1 MMNKLLLFLSTFAWV
16 PMFAQAPIFSHV
28 KTEKAQVYFNGA
40 EIQQTAKATLPKG
53 TSEVI
58 LLNVANAL
66 DENTVQ
72 IKSLPNVMVLS
83 VRFSNEPIDGIENH
97 YISEMNQPIYNEMV
111 RTEKEIQENQMQKN
125 AVVKSLELLDKNQ
138 TLSGQNMSVAELSKL
153 LEYYQNKRFE
163 LEKQIKILSEKG
175 ETLQK
180 KLNTLKF
187 QLGTSKGQNNQNIG
201 KLVLQVM
208 NEKGGETPFE
218 INYITH
224 QARWTPFYEIRI
236 DKINKPIALNY
247 NANVTQFTGVD
258 WKNIKIGLS
267 SGYIDNQHQ
276 SPALSPWF
284 ISYKPSKRERLR
296 ELRNESTH
304 MISKAAYTKNLETGA
319 LSANSSPIPLE
330 DRALND
336 LVVVNETLLN
346 VNFDIDVPY
355 TILSNGKNHS
365 ISLKK
370 LEIPVDFTHYTAPK
384 LDSNVYLLAKLEN
397 YGKYNLLAGQA
408 NVVFENNY
416 VGKTYINP
424 QETQQQL
431 QLSLGKDKKIVA
443 ERKLIAEKSEN
454 KILSSKKLQ
463 SFTYEITLRNNKNE
477 NVTVDVEDQYP
488 ISSEKNIKVLLEA
501 TDGATNDVEK
511 GILKWKIQLNPNET
525 KKIRFSYQVES
536 DKERNIFGL

>member
-58 LLNVANAL
+58 LLNVANTL

-83 VRFSNEPIDGIENH
+83 VRFSNEPIAGIENH
-97 YISEMNQPIYNEMV
+97 YISETNQPIYNEIV

-267 SGYIDNQHQ
+267 SGYVNHQHQ
-276 SPALSPWF
+276 APTLHPWF
-284 ISYKPSKRERLR
+284 VGYQTQYIEEVVILKAP
-296 ELRNESTH
+296 
-304 MISKAAYTKNLETGA
+304 AAYTKNLETGA
-319 LSANSSPIPLE
+319 LSANSSPISLE
-330 DRALND
+330 DTSLND
-336 LVVVNETLLN
+336 LVVVNETQLN

-365 ISLKK
+365 VSLKK

-384 LDSNVYLLAKLEN
+384 LDNNVYLLAKLEN

-488 ISSEKNIKVLLEA
+488 ISSEKTIKVSLGTTNEA
-501 TDGATNDVEK
+501 INDAEK
-511 GILKWKIQLNPNET
+511 GILKWKVQLKPNET
-525 KKIRFSYQVES
+525 RKIRFSYQVES
-536 DKERNIFGL
+536 DKERNISGL